1 MKIAVITNSRI
12 PSLTANSIQAMKM
25 CDAMTQLGHE
35 LCVFA
40 PAETPRAQWD
50 DLAQH
55 YGLIHPFHIEWQ
67 PSYKPLKRF
76 DFVWHAQSAAQNFKA
91 DLIYT
96 WLPQSAVF
104 GLWHHYPVI
113 LEMHA
118 DAAGH
123 LGAWW
128 LRQFWKRGG
137 RRRLLVT
144 TQALRKALERSTSMK
159 FPSEA
164 VQVAPN
170 GVDLDRYEKLPQPAE
185 ARRRLKYKEGPT
197 VGFTGHFYTGRG
209 MDLLFELA
217 RSLPHVNFLWAGGTP
232 EAITEWRIKLNSVR
246 ASNVLLTGFIE
257 NSRLPLIQA
266 AADILLMPY
275 SSSISSSSG
284 QDIAEVINPMKMFEY
299 MAVRRAIITAD
310 LPVIRE
316 VLDDTQA
323 VFCQPGNITAWKS
336 AIEGLLADEK
346 QRRLLAAEAR
356 REVEKYTWIA
366 RAQKALNGM
375 E

>member
-1 MKIAVITNSRI
+1 
-12 PSLTANSIQAMKM
+12 
-25 CDAMTQLGHE
+25 
-35 LCVFA
+35 
-40 PAETPRAQWD
+40 
-50 DLAQH
+50 
-55 YGLIHPFHIEWQ
+55 
-67 PSYKPLKRF
+67 
-76 DFVWHAQSAAQNFKA
+76 
-91 DLIYT
+91 
-96 WLPQSAVF
+96 
-104 GLWHHYPVI
+104 
-113 LEMHA
+113 MHA
-118 DAAGH
+118 DVAGH
-123 LGAWW
+123 FGAWW
-128 LRQFWKRGG
+128 MRQFWKRGG
-137 RRRLLVT
+137 RKRLLVT
-144 TQALRKALERSTSMK
+144 TQALRKALERSTRLK

-170 GVDLDRYEKLPQPAE
+170 AVDLDRYAKLPQPAE
-185 ARRRLKYKEGPT
+185 ARRQLKYKDGLT

-217 RSLPHVNFLWAGGTP
+217 RALPNVNFLWAGGTP
-232 EAITEWRIKLNSVR
+232 EAVAEWRIKLSSVG

-257 NSRLPLIQA
+257 NNRLPLVQA

-299 MAVRRAIITAD
+299 MAVGRVIITAD

-316 VLDDTQA
+316 VLNETRA
-323 VFCQPGNITAWKS
+323 VFCQPGNITAWIS

-346 QRRLLAAEAR
+346 RRRFLAVEAR